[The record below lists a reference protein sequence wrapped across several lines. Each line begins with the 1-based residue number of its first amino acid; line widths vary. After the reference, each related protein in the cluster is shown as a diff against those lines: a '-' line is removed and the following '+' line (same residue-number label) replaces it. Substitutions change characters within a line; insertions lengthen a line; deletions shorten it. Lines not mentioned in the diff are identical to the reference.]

1 MIKEAFQE
9 FINYI
14 KNPNPFIKYDKPSI
28 FYNQLFPLVIISLMF
43 AFSSVIFTGSLEYL
57 HMIPKMP
64 EFDLFKSKEQKG
76 LLFLMVVIGA
86 PIIEELVFRFQL
98 KNFIFSFVCYF
109 AAISYFLNWFLETRI
124 LVITM
129 IILAGVLLLFYFYIS
144 HHQVNKLL
152 FIKRFFPF
160 HFYLTAIFFGL
171 VHISNYSNPLEYG
184 VSIVLL
190 VLPQLF
196 VGLILGYVRM
206 RFGLSKSMLMHAAY
220 NLIPALALIAGY

>member
-14 KNPNPFIKYDKPSI
+14 KNPNPFVRYDKPSI
-28 FYNQLFPLVIISLMF
+28 FYNQLFPLVIIALMF
-43 AFSSVIFTGSLEYL
+43 AFSSVIFTSSLEQF
-57 HMIPKMP
+57 HIIPKMP

-76 LLFLMVVIGA
+76 LIFLMVLIGA
-86 PIIEELVFRFQL
+86 PIIEELIFRFQL
-98 KNFIFSFVCYF
+98 KNFRFSFVCYF
-109 AAISYFLNWFLETRI
+109 VAISYFFNWFLDTKM
-124 LVITM
+124 LVVTM
-129 IILAGVLLLFYFYIS
+129 IILASILSLIYFYITY
-144 HHQVNKLL
+144 NKFDKQL
-152 FIKRFFPF
+152 FIKRIFPF

-184 VSIVLL
+184 FPIILL

-206 RFGLSKSMLMHAAY
+206 RFGLSKSMMMHAAY
-220 NLIPALALIAGY
+220 NLIPALTLIAGY

>member
-14 KNPNPFIKYDKPSI
+14 KKPNPFIKYDKPTI
-28 FYNQLFPLVIISLMF
+28 FYNQLFPLVIIALMF
-43 AFSSVIFTGSLEYL
+43 AFSSVIFTSSLEQF
-57 HMIPKMP
+57 HIIPKMP

-76 LLFLMVVIGA
+76 LVFLMVLIGA
-86 PIIEELVFRFQL
+86 PIIEELIFRFQL
-98 KNFIFSFVCYF
+98 KNFSFSFVCYF
-109 AAISYFLNWFLETRI
+109 VAISYFLNWFLETRT

-129 IILAGVLLLFYFYIS
+129 IILAAVLTLICFYIS
-144 HHQVNKLL
+144 YDRFNKLN
-152 FIKRFFPF
+152 FIKLIFPF

-184 VSIVLL
+184 FPIILL

-206 RFGLSKSMLMHAAY
+206 RFGLSKSMMMHAAY